1 MILKAGLWMGRGSF
15 RPTTESLGTVFK
27 ANIQVSD
34 DVAAGGLLV
43 EATLAVEGSGEHSI
57 TAWIVADEYGTYA
70 VAVRGMGLDAQG
82 TAKLESEP
90 HLGLLWSENGDAHVA
105 FTLFVSHESHGLR
118 GFAKTDTTTWTWE
131 LALQPAHGGEAK
143 RSPERPRSRKRLA
156 NVVSLA
162 SRRRK

>member
-43 EATLAVEGSGEHSI
+43 EATLAVEGSGERSI

-90 HLGLLWSENGDAHVA
+90 HLGALVVRERRCACCLHVVRVA
-105 FTLFVSHESHGLR
+105 RVAWAAWLR
-118 GFAKTDTTTWTWE
+118 EDGYNYLDLGVGAATG
-131 LALQPAHGGEAK
+131 A
-143 RSPERPRSRKRLA
+143 
-156 NVVSLA
+156 
-162 SRRRK
+162 RRRG

>member
-1 MILKAGLWMGRGSF
+1 MGRGSF

-34 DVAAGGLLV
+34 DGRSRRFAR

-105 FTLFVSHESHGLR
+105 FTLFVSHESHGC
-118 GFAKTDTTTWTWE
+118 A
-131 LALQPAHGGEAK
+131 
-143 RSPERPRSRKRLA
+143 
-156 NVVSLA
+156 A
-162 SRRRK
+162 SRRRIQLLGLGSWRCNLRTAARLSVRLSDRVRASAWRMSSRWLPGGASSRPA